1 MKQFVFFL
9 PSSFSDTIIQI
20 ILCPKKKQCV
30 DFTSSLKD
38 LLQQNRIDCELL
50 GEPFV
55 TNVAK
60 HSPRTREQFN
70 EASSCWPVN
79 FHEDKQYVERGRE
92 LGLWRRGVGWGPFPF
107 LVIIFM
113 GRWHAGKDIFL
124 DSILKREYIFGSFI
138 YIF

>member
-1 MKQFVFFL
+1 MGITNFIGWVCDLPYGLAVRIPGFHPGGPGSTPGMGTQIIFNFLNSAFVLLMKQFVFFL

-30 DFTSSLKD
+30 DFISSLKD
-38 LLQQNRIDCELL
+38 LLQQNRINSELL

-60 HSPRTREQFN
+60 HSPLTRKQFN

-79 FHEDKQYVERGRE
+79 FHEDK
-92 LGLWRRGVGWGPFPF
+92 
-107 LVIIFM
+107 
-113 GRWHAGKDIFL
+113 
-124 DSILKREYIFGSFI
+124 
-138 YIF
+138 